1 MPFNLDEALK
11 NPERVVYRD
20 GQKPLEWHFIKSANV
35 ICKIVTVDT
44 RKCVFTHSEWGRYNI
59 LDVESD
65 FDLFLT
71 PVPEKRYWINLYR
84 SIQDPLFSKIFES
97 LEDAENERQS
107 LPFDLIKTISFTL

>member
-1 MPFNLDEALK
+1 MPFNLEEALK

-20 GQKPLEWHFIKSANV
+20 GRKPLEWHFIKSANV

-65 FDLFLT
+65 FDLLLT
-71 PVPEKRYWINLYR
+71 PVPEKRYWLNIYEGVNEPFVSKAFKSEQDAYVEMELPMKLINR
-84 SIQDPLFSKIFES
+84 
-97 LEDAENERQS
+97 
-107 LPFDLIKTISFTL
+107 ISFPV